1 MPVNSD
7 VRSRK
12 QPSSI
17 HYQQEE
23 PIVATVVSFINF
35 KGGVGK
41 TTLSVELAASLYKK
55 FNSRVLMVDLDP
67 QSNSTLYWLNE
78 ADWEKHIN
86 SKGTLL
92 SFFEACL
99 DDKPFDLSS
108 IIATPTRF
116 AKSAWYQQFDVKK
129 NRGIKLLPSDMQLFG
144 VDLKLAQRFGFENPK
159 AQLFLKKALA
169 ALDSQYDF
177 IFIDCPPNLYLATQN
192 GLFAS
197 NYYVIV
203 ALAEYLSTLGIAHI
217 QASINS
223 VFDSANS
230 IIGTAAFKKPS
241 LAGIIFNK
249 VRYLTGGTQSQ
260 EDFMARIRAKYPDSV
275 FKEYVSQSDKIA
287 QRPAQSE
294 PIALS
299 DYAVDQKYAEQIHAV
314 AEEFYERITR
324 P

>member
-1 MPVNSD
+1 M
-7 VRSRK
+7 
-12 QPSSI
+12 
-17 HYQQEE
+17 
-23 PIVATVVSFINF
+23 ATVVSFINF

-41 TTLSVELAASLYKK
+41 TTLSVELAASLYKR

-78 ADWEKHIN
+78 ADWENHIN

-108 IIATPTRF
+108 IVATPTRF
-116 AKSAWYQQFDVKK
+116 AKSPWYQKFDLKM
-129 NRGIKLLPSDMQLFG
+129 NRGIKLLPSDMKLFG

-159 AQLFLKKALA
+159 AQLFLKKALS
-169 ALDSQYDF
+169 ALDNQYDF

-197 NYYVIV
+197 QHYVVV

-217 QASINS
+217 QASIDS
-223 VFDSANS
+223 VFAAANS
-230 IIGTAAFKKPS
+230 IIGAETFKKPA

-249 VRYLTGGTQSQ
+249 VRYLAGGTQSQ
-260 EDFMARIRAKYPDSV
+260 EDFMARIRAKYPAGV
-275 FKEYVSQSDKIA
+275 FKAYVSQSDKIA

-299 DYAVDQKYAEQIHAV
+299 DYAVDQKYADQIHAV
-314 AEEFYERITR
+314 AEEFYDRITR

>member
-1 MPVNSD
+1 M
-7 VRSRK
+7 
-12 QPSSI
+12 
-17 HYQQEE
+17 
-23 PIVATVVSFINF
+23 ATVVSFINF

-108 IIATPTRF
+108 IVATPTRF
-116 AKSAWYQQFDVKK
+116 AKSTWYQSFDLKL

-169 ALDSQYDF
+169 ALASQYDF

-197 NYYVIV
+197 DYYVIV

-217 QASINS
+217 QASIDS
-223 VFDSANS
+223 VFASANN
-230 IIGTAAFKKPS
+230 IIGATAFNKPT
-241 LAGIIFNK
+241 LAGIIFNR
-249 VRYLTGGTQSQ
+249 VRYLSGGTQSQ
-260 EDFMARIRAKYPDSV
+260 EDFMARIRAKYPETV
-275 FKEYVSQSDKIA
+275 FKAYVSQSDKIA

-299 DYAVDQKYAEQIHAV
+299 DYAVDQNYAEQVHSV

>member
-1 MPVNSD
+1 M
-7 VRSRK
+7 
-12 QPSSI
+12 
-17 HYQQEE
+17 
-23 PIVATVVSFINF
+23 ATVVSFINF

-67 QSNSTLYWLNE
+67 QSNCTLYWLNE
-78 ADWEKHIN
+78 ADWGRQIN
-86 SKGTLL
+86 EKGTLL

-99 DDKPFDLSS
+99 DDKPFDISS
-108 IIATPTRF
+108 IVVTPTRF
-116 AKSAWYQQFDVKK
+116 AKSPWFQQFDLRL
-129 NRGIKLLPSDMQLFG
+129 NRGIKLIPSDMQLFG

-159 AQLFLKKALA
+159 AQLFLKKALEVIGN
-169 ALDSQYDF
+169 QYDF

-197 NYYVIV
+197 QYYVVV

-217 QASINS
+217 QASIDA
-223 VFDSANS
+223 VFSSANN
-230 IIGTAAFKKPS
+230 IIGAGVFKKPS
-241 LAGIIFNK
+241 LAGIVFNK
-249 VRYLTGGTQSQ
+249 VRYLSGGTQSQ
-260 EDFMARIRAKYPDSV
+260 EDFMSRIRAKYPESV
-275 FKEYVSQSDKIA
+275 FKSYVSQSDKIA

-299 DYAVDQKYAEQIHAV
+299 DYAVDQKYADQIHAV
-314 AEEFYERITR
+314 AEEFYDRITR

>member
-1 MPVNSD
+1 M
-7 VRSRK
+7 
-12 QPSSI
+12 
-17 HYQQEE
+17 
-23 PIVATVVSFINF
+23 ATVVSFINF

-41 TTLSVELAASLYKK
+41 TTLSVELAASLYKR

-108 IIATPTRF
+108 IVATPTRF
-116 AKSAWYQQFDVKK
+116 AKSPWYQKFDLKM

-197 NYYVIV
+197 QHYVVV

-217 QASINS
+217 QASIDS
-223 VFDSANS
+223 VFAAANNV
-230 IIGTAAFKKPS
+230 IGAATFKKPA

-249 VRYLTGGTQSQ
+249 VRYLAGGTQSQ
-260 EDFMARIRAKYPDSV
+260 EDYMTRIRTKYPGEV
-275 FKEYVSQSDKIA
+275 FTSYVSQSDKIA

>member
-1 MPVNSD
+1 M
-7 VRSRK
+7 
-12 QPSSI
+12 
-17 HYQQEE
+17 
-23 PIVATVVSFINF
+23 ATVVSFINF

-41 TTLSVELAASLYKK
+41 TTLSVEIAASLYKK
-55 FNSRVLMVDLDP
+55 FNARVLMIDLDP

-99 DDKPFDLSS
+99 ADKPFDISS
-108 IIATPTRF
+108 IVATPTRF
-116 AKSAWYQQFDVKK
+116 ARAPWYQSFDLKL
-129 NRGIKLLPSDMQLFG
+129 NRGIKLIPSDMQLFG

-169 ALDSQYDF
+169 SIEDQYDF
-177 IFIDCPPNLYLATQN
+177 IFIDCPPNIYLATQN

-197 NYYVIV
+197 QYYVVV

-223 VFDSANS
+223 VFASANN
-230 IIGTAAFKKPS
+230 IIGADTFKKPE

-249 VRYLTGGTQSQ
+249 VKWLSGGTQSQ
-260 EDFMARIRAKYPDSV
+260 NDYMSRIRGKYPNTV
-275 FKEYVSQSDKIA
+275 FNSYVSQSDKIA

>member
-1 MPVNSD
+1 M
-7 VRSRK
+7 
-12 QPSSI
+12 
-17 HYQQEE
+17 
-23 PIVATVVSFINF
+23 ATVVSFINF

-41 TTLSVELAASLYKK
+41 TTLSVELAASLYKR
-55 FNSRVLMVDLDP
+55 FNSRVLMIDLDP

-78 ADWEKHIN
+78 ADWERHIN

-108 IIATPTRF
+108 IVATPTRF
-116 AKSAWYQQFDVKK
+116 SKSPWYQKFDLKL

-197 NYYVIV
+197 NYYVVI

-217 QASINS
+217 QGSIDS
-223 VFDSANS
+223 VFVSANN
-230 IIGTAAFKKPS
+230 IIGATAFTKPS

-249 VRYLTGGTQSQ
+249 VRYLGGGTQSQ
-260 EDFMARIRAKYPDSV
+260 EDYMTRIRAKYPDTV
-275 FKEYVSQSDKIA
+275 FKAFVSQSDKIA

-299 DYAVDQKYAEQIHAV
+299 DYAVDQKYADQVHAV
-314 AEEFYERITR
+314 AEEFYDRITR

>member
-1 MPVNSD
+1 M
-7 VRSRK
+7 
-12 QPSSI
+12 
-17 HYQQEE
+17 
-23 PIVATVVSFINF
+23 ATVVSFINF

-67 QSNSTLYWLNE
+67 QSNCTLYWLNE
-78 ADWEKHIN
+78 ADWERQIN
-86 SKGTLL
+86 DKGTLL

-99 DDKPFDLSS
+99 DDKPFDISS

-116 AKSAWYQQFDVKK
+116 AKAPWYQQFDLRL
-129 NRGIKLLPSDMQLFG
+129 NRGIKLVPSDMQLFG
-144 VDLKLAQRFGFENPK
+144 VDLKLAQRYGFENPK

-169 ALDSQYDF
+169 AIDNQYDF

-197 NYYVIV
+197 QYYVVV

-223 VFDSANS
+223 VFSAANN
-230 IIGTAAFKKPS
+230 IIGTVTFKKPL
-241 LAGIIFNK
+241 LAGIVFNK
-249 VRYLTGGTQSQ
+249 VRYLSGGTQSQ
-260 EDFMARIRAKYPDSV
+260 EDFMSRIRAKYPKSV
-275 FKEYVSQSDKIA
+275 FNSYVSQSDKIA

-299 DYAVDQKYAEQIHAV
+299 DYAVDQKYADQIHAV
-314 AEEFYERITR
+314 AEEFYDRITR

>member
-1 MPVNSD
+1 M
-7 VRSRK
+7 
-12 QPSSI
+12 
-17 HYQQEE
+17 
-23 PIVATVVSFINF
+23 ATVVSFINF

-67 QSNSTLYWLNE
+67 QSNCTLYWLNE
-78 ADWEKHIN
+78 ADWERQIN
-86 SKGTLL
+86 EKGTLL
-92 SFFEACL
+92 SFFESCL
-99 DDKPFDLSS
+99 DDKPFDISS
-108 IIATPTRF
+108 IVATPTRF
-116 AKSAWYQQFDVKK
+116 ARSPWYQQFDLKL
-129 NRGIKLLPSDMQLFG
+129 NRGIKLVPSDMQLFG

-169 ALDSQYDF
+169 EIDSQYDF

-197 NYYVIV
+197 QYYVVV

-223 VFDSANS
+223 VFASANN
-230 IIGTAAFKKPS
+230 IIGTETFKRPS
-241 LAGIIFNK
+241 LAGILFNK
-249 VRYLTGGTQSQ
+249 VRYLSGGTQSQ
-260 EDFMARIRAKYPDSV
+260 EDFMSRIRERYPDSV
-275 FKEYVSQSDKIA
+275 FNSYVSQSDKIA

-299 DYAVDQKYAEQIHAV
+299 DYAVDQKYAEQIHSV
-314 AEEFYERITR
+314 AEEFYDRITR

>member
-1 MPVNSD
+1 M
-7 VRSRK
+7 
-12 QPSSI
+12 
-17 HYQQEE
+17 
-23 PIVATVVSFINF
+23 ATVVSFINF

-41 TTLSVELAASLYKK
+41 TTMSVELAASLYKK

-78 ADWEKHIN
+78 ADWEKQIN
-86 SKGTLL
+86 AKGTLL

-99 DDKPFDLSS
+99 EDKPFDLSS
-108 IIATPTRF
+108 IVVTPTRF
-116 AKSAWYQQFDVKK
+116 AKSPWYQQFDLKL
-129 NRGIKLLPSDMQLFG
+129 NRGIKILPSDMQLFG
-144 VDLKLAQRFGFENPK
+144 VDLRLAQRFGFENPK
-159 AQLFLKKALA
+159 AQRFLKKALA
-169 ALDSQYDF
+169 TLESQYDF
-177 IFIDCPPNLYLATQN
+177 IFIDCPPNLYLGTQN

-197 NYYVIV
+197 QYYVVV

-223 VFDSANS
+223 VFAGANS
-230 IIGTAAFKKPS
+230 IIGPETFKKPA
-241 LAGIIFNK
+241 LAGILFNK
-249 VRYLTGGTQSQ
+249 VRYLGGGTQSQ
-260 EDFMARIRAKYPDSV
+260 EDYMARIRAKYPADV
-275 FKEYVSQSDKIA
+275 FKSYVSQSDKIA

-299 DYAVDQKYAEQIHAV
+299 TYAVDQVYADQIHAV

>member
-1 MPVNSD
+1 M
-7 VRSRK
+7 
-12 QPSSI
+12 
-17 HYQQEE
+17 
-23 PIVATVVSFINF
+23 ATVVSFINF

-67 QSNSTLYWLNE
+67 QSNCTLYWLNE
-78 ADWEKHIN
+78 ADWERQIN
-86 SKGTLL
+86 EKGTLL

-99 DDKPFDLSS
+99 DDKPFDISS

-116 AKSAWYQQFDVKK
+116 AKSPWYQQFDLRL
-129 NRGIKLLPSDMQLFG
+129 NRGIKLVPSDMQLFG
-144 VDLKLAQRFGFENPK
+144 VDLRLAQRFGFENPK

-169 ALDSQYDF
+169 AIDNQYDF

-197 NYYVIV
+197 QYYVVV

-223 VFDSANS
+223 VFSSANN
-230 IIGTAAFKKPS
+230 IIGTEAFKKPS
-241 LAGIIFNK
+241 LAGIVFNK
-249 VRYLTGGTQSQ
+249 VRYLSGGTQSQ
-260 EDFMARIRAKYPDSV
+260 EDFMSRIRAKYPESV
-275 FKEYVSQSDKIA
+275 FKSYVSQSDKIA

-299 DYAVDQKYAEQIHAV
+299 DYAVDQKYADQIHTV
-314 AEEFYERITR
+314 AEEFYDRITR